1 MCVLEGIGL
10 LSSGLSGLPCK
21 SQDSK
26 VQESSVLNSVP
37 EVIMMFV
44 QNYLWSCELA
54 AGSDFSFSF
63 SLWLLS

>member
-44 QNYLWSCELA
+44 QNYLWSA
-54 AGSDFSFSF
+54 AN
-63 SLWLLS
+63 